1 MKAKIQTSQKVING
15 SLHLSGSKSISNR
28 LLIIQALSGSNK
40 DFGNLSNSNDT
51 QTLER
56 ALSNPSS
63 HINIGLAGTA
73 MRFLTAFYAIQN
85 TELVLTGDARMQERP
100 ISDLVEAL
108 RFLGADISYTN
119 KKGFPP
125 LKING
130 KELEGGELKINA
142 AVSSQFISAILLIA
156 PYLKKGIQLELQ
168 GTVLSRPYIEM
179 TLSLMRKYGVKST
192 WVGSVISVSPDVYKP
207 TEIKVE
213 SDWSSISYIFEIIA
227 LSAVG
232 KITLSYVEE
241 NSLQGDQR
249 VMEVFKS
256 FGVSSSIKEGVL
268 TLWKEPNFK
277 LPSRLEFDCKA
288 TPDLAQTIAATA
300 CGLGV
305 QTKIKG
311 LTNLPLK
318 ETNRLL
324 ALQTELGK
332 CGTQVIIMNN
342 EDLEVLPI
350 KNFSTTNL
358 EFETYQDHRMAMCL
372 APLAMCCNSVVID
385 DCEVVNKSYKS
396 YWEDLKIL
404 SFKVHLL

>member
-142 AVSSQFISAILLIA
+142 A
-156 PYLKKGIQLELQ
+156 
-168 GTVLSRPYIEM
+168 
-179 TLSLMRKYGVKST
+179 
-192 WVGSVISVSPDVYKP
+192 
-207 TEIKVE
+207 
-213 SDWSSISYIFEIIA
+213 
-227 LSAVG
+227 
-232 KITLSYVEE
+232 
-241 NSLQGDQR
+241 
-249 VMEVFKS
+249 
-256 FGVSSSIKEGVL
+256 
-268 TLWKEPNFK
+268 
-277 LPSRLEFDCKA
+277 
-288 TPDLAQTIAATA
+288 
-300 CGLGV
+300 
-305 QTKIKG
+305 
-311 LTNLPLK
+311 
-318 ETNRLL
+318 
-324 ALQTELGK
+324 
-332 CGTQVIIMNN
+332 
-342 EDLEVLPI
+342 
-350 KNFSTTNL
+350 
-358 EFETYQDHRMAMCL
+358 
-372 APLAMCCNSVVID
+372 
-385 DCEVVNKSYKS
+385 
-396 YWEDLKIL
+396 
-404 SFKVHLL
+404 

>member
-1 MKAKIQTSQKVING
+1 
-15 SLHLSGSKSISNR
+15 
-28 LLIIQALSGSNK
+28 
-40 DFGNLSNSNDT
+40 
-51 QTLER
+51 
-56 ALSNPSS
+56 
-63 HINIGLAGTA
+63 
-73 MRFLTAFYAIQN
+73 
-85 TELVLTGDARMQERP
+85 MQERP

-108 RFLGADISYTN
+108 RFLGADISYQN
-119 KKGFPP
+119 KNGFPP
-125 LKING
+125 LKIKG
-130 KELEGGELKINA
+130 KELEGGDLKINS

-156 PYLKKGIQLELQ
+156 PYLKNGIQLELQ
-168 GTVLSRPYIEM
+168 GEVLSRPYIEM
-179 TLSLMRKYGVKST
+179 TLSLMLKYGVKST
-192 WVGSVISVSPDVYKP
+192 WIGDVITVSPGVYNP

-227 LSAVG
+227 LSDSG

-249 VMEVFKS
+249 IIEIFKS
-256 FGVSSSIKEGVL
+256 FGVRSSIKEGVL

-332 CGTQVIIMNN
+332 CDAQVIIMNN
-342 EDLEVLPI
+342 EELEVLPV
-350 KNFSTTNL
+350 KDFPTTDL
-358 EFETYQDHRMAMCL
+358 EFATYQDHRMAMCL

-385 DCEVVNKSYKS
+385 DREVVNKSYRS

>member
-1 MKAKIQTSQKVING
+1 MKAKIQIPKKDIRG
-15 SLHLSGSKSISNR
+15 SLQLSGSKSISNR
-28 LLIIQALSGSNK
+28 LLIIQALSGLNK
-40 DFGNLSNSNDT
+40 VLGNLSTSEDT

-56 ALSNPSS
+56 ALSNPSQQ
-63 HINIGLAGTA
+63 INIGLAGTA
-73 MRFLTAFYAIQN
+73 MRFLTAFFAIQN
-85 TELVLTGDARMQERP
+85 RELVLTGDTRMQERP

-108 RFLGADISYTN
+108 KFLGADISYQN
-119 KKGFPP
+119 KNGFPP
-125 LKING
+125 LKIKG
-130 KELEGGELKINA
+130 KELEGGKLKINA

-168 GTVLSRPYIEM
+168 GEVLSRPYIDM

-192 WVGSVISVSPDVYKP
+192 WVEDVITVFPGVYNP

-227 LSAVG
+227 LSATG
-232 KITLSYVEE
+232 KIILSYVEE
-241 NSLQGDQR
+241 NSLQGDH
-249 VMEVFKS
+249 MIMGIFKS
-256 FGVSSSIKEGVL
+256 FGVRSTIKDGVL
-268 TLWKEPNFK
+268 TIWKEPKFK

-305 QTKIKG
+305 QTKITG
-311 LTNLPLK
+311 LNNLPLK

-324 ALQTELGK
+324 ALQSELTK
-332 CGTQVIIMNN
+332 CGAEVRVINN
-342 EDLEVLPI
+342 EALAIYPSKD
-350 KNFSTTNL
+350 FSSADL

-372 APLAMCCNSVVID
+372 APLALRCNSVVID